1 MRDPLTPKKTMSIF
15 GRDIEVNWKLY
26 YGYVK
31 AMDEIDEKEAISEL
45 ASVLEDE
52 HPELRTAS
60 EFDIK
65 EMAEDYLKVSA
76 KVASAPENKEFLD
89 SYIEELNAEG
99 NI

>member
-45 ASVLEDE
+45 ASVLRMSI
-52 HPELRTAS
+52 LS
-60 EFDIK
+60 
-65 EMAEDYLKVSA
+65 
-76 KVASAPENKEFLD
+76 
-89 SYIEELNAEG
+89 
-99 NI
+99 